1 VTATSRTTLLFL
13 VVLFASGCGGGFALP
28 AAEREAYRK
37 AFDETLIEREPLCIE
52 AGPFPYRSGTQ
63 PDPWRG
69 IGCDK
74 CQQLEAAGFL
84 VRRIDDAG
92 VTYDLSDA
100 GRPLYRRAPD
110 PEWVDVVRAR
120 MAQQGRAEAV
130 DEDALARP
138 RLCFGRTRFHEVVA
152 ALAPMSFAGNSVRSV
167 RIAAV
172 ATDTSGLLFDP
183 RVATL
188 GLALPPK
195 PEPGQPALYPPRVVS
210 FEWVR
215 GEPAPTITDLR
226 YGAWVDEP

>member
-100 GRPLYRRAPD
+100 GRPLYRRAPTRTR
-110 PEWVDVVRAR
+110 PPRRSPTCATGRGSTSPRGCASRAPGAVPVQAASGPLPGPARRAR
-120 MAQQGRAEAV
+120 ARLRAN
-130 DEDALARP
+130 ARGSA
-138 RLCFGRTRFHEVVA
+138 R
-152 ALAPMSFAGNSVRSV
+152 N
-167 RIAAV
+167 
-172 ATDTSGLLFDP
+172 D
-183 RVATL
+183 
-188 GLALPPK
+188 
-195 PEPGQPALYPPRVVS
+195 
-210 FEWVR
+210 
-215 GEPAPTITDLR
+215 
-226 YGAWVDEP
+226 